1 MLKLGYYLDH
11 RPTAYNFVA
20 ISVVIRIGE
29 NHGRT
34 RRCKMQTLLVEMVRQ
49 VIRSISPHL
58 RKSIIDALRKLEV
71 EAKETP
77 NAWDNILVGLAKYVV
92 DID

>member
-1 MLKLGYYLDH
+1 
-11 RPTAYNFVA
+11 
-20 ISVVIRIGE
+20 
-29 NHGRT
+29 
-34 RRCKMQTLLVEMVRQ
+34 MQTLLVEMVRQ